1 MAVRVLAT
9 FSGEE
14 EEDGESTLL
23 TTFKGTKTVETSF
36 LRRPDQS
43 FTFTF
48 DRVFP
53 RGKPDELIASCVDEA
68 WYQLSAGQSCCIMC
82 YGQKGSGKFSS
93 LIGSQGKPGILLSL
107 VGNMLANSREV
118 ATLTAFDIYKET
130 IRDLLKPGNQSAG
143 SSSLKLRD
151 SASAVVVDG
160 SVELAVKSIED
171 LEENLSAF
179 QACRGHCVITVRRP
193 SGCKLFIVKLV
204 DSDAGSTLKQAGAEA
219 NETRKWALKSFTA
232 LANCLK
238 GAAERSKIIPVRES
252 TLTRMLRECFNSAFI
267 TFVGHC
273 RQGESTQVTRMAQD
287 EAMNTLRFAH
297 RIYTARP
304 QGMNGQVVKPAA
316 GKTEKPAKPAAE
328 ESEIEPRASLT
339 TVPPPPAP
347 ASKEA
352 QVNREL
358 GNDGAEERKT
368 SAEEQEGL
376 KELARAWEYAYQ
388 LENLI
393 VWMAEVFQ
401 VGAYDPSKLEAMLD
415 SSCKKFNGVGSGE
428 NSKDASAMI
437 RDVLASSSEE
447 VLKLP
452 GGRDKM
458 VNFRRNSVSSPWT
471 GELHQILLKHGVVS
485 RLESIEHERMFK
497 SDWRGEGRAEE
508 GREVDTLSLS
518 SKPVRGHEI
527 SKLQS
532 YEPPRVVSED
542 AKFLHLDSRILELEQ
557 NVIGGAGNSLD
568 LLDAHIESL
577 RKDVEDSLDH
587 IDDELFANLL
597 SRVSYL
603 KMRREWARENDKG
616 LDLDGSSHMFQ
627 PLPKIPEVQ
636 KSNGNI
642 LQDIQNI
649 RSRVESSA
657 ADRST
662 PLGKAAEHAGES
674 RKRRAENAHV
684 RWSEQNEVME
694 FQVTTPDKSQDES
707 EEVELPPSWSSASE
721 EELCAE
727 KLLDL
732 LRASLETHERRHQS
746 KVYDKCFS
754 GSQLVDWLV
763 ETMDQ
768 DNLSYVFAHL
778 GSAAD
783 FSDDDTL
790 YRFLDGEEQALELL
804 RQAILLAHG
813 DGPRDFATVQ
823 EFQQRT
829 CELQMVNLIQLPVEE
844 LRCFFINIFNVL
856 VLHAKI
862 TSKYPSND
870 SHVVPRCSFFRNTSY
885 QVGKYFY
892 SLDDICRGILRAKKC
907 LFLECDPRVHFAL
920 SYGTSATPPA
930 RVFTPESLD
939 RQLETATKKFCTER
953 VKVSERLQQQSF
965 GATKLGGE
973 QASSLALP
981 PDRPAGSE
989 EGCQDCV

>member
-1 MAVRVLAT
+1 
-9 FSGEE
+9 
-14 EEDGESTLL
+14 
-23 TTFKGTKTVETSF
+23 
-36 LRRPDQS
+36 
-43 FTFTF
+43 
-48 DRVFP
+48 
-53 RGKPDELIASCVDEA
+53 
-68 WYQLSAGQSCCIMC
+68 
-82 YGQKGSGKFSS
+82 
-93 LIGSQGKPGILLSL
+93 
-107 VGNMLANSREV
+107 MLANSREV

-273 RQGESTQVTRMAQD
+273 RQGESTQD

-768 DNLSYVFAHL
+768 DNLSYVTKVWSCSIPSLLPNSKISRDQACIIAQGLMNAQVFAHL

-790 YRFLDGEEQALELL
+790 YRFLDGEEQALVLNRQILWAGNARSACSVSQELL

-953 VKVSERLQQQSF
+953 VKVDVSQ
-965 GATKLGGE
+965 GE
-973 QASSLALP
+973 ITLPVVFDWYRKDFSNNPSGLLSWVASRLP
-981 PDRPAGSE
+981 PSLSHQIAQLAQRKDVKIAFE
-989 EGCQDCV
+989 